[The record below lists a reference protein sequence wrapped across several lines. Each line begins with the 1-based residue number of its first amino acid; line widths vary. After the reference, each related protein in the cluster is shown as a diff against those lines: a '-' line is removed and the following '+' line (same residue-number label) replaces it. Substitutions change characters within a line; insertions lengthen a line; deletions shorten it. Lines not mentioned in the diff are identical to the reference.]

1 MSFIFMSAFFYVFY
15 NVSVRSS
22 LTMEEKVE
30 KKFPV
35 GMVPLCSEKFQF
47 SCHDKVACF
56 TKCCKNVDMLLFPYD
71 ILRLKIALKIDSEG
85 IMRKY
90 TRVVKGDNPYFP
102 SVMLKLQEENGW
114 CPFLT
119 EKGCTVY
126 DDRPSSCRTYPLER
140 AVERNTKSVSSES
153 YYFLTNHDY
162 CLGHKED
169 KYFLVKEWIRN
180 QRIDPFNL
188 MNDLWTEVD
197 TLFAANPWRGEGSG
211 GEKQRL
217 AFMVCYDL
225 DNFRGFAVKHSL
237 LKRFRLSKD
246 QRRRI
251 DRDDSELL
259 KFGFEWLKYI
269 FSGKSSLIQ
278 K

>member
-1 MSFIFMSAFFYVFY
+1 MIAGSQSA
-15 NVSVRSS
+15 
-22 LTMEEKVE
+22 TEIEME
-30 KKFPV
+30 KKFPE
-35 GMVPLCSEKFQF
+35 GMVPLGKEKFQF
-47 SCHDKVACF
+47 SCHEKVACF

-71 ILRLKIALKIDSEG
+71 VLRLKIALKIDSGEV
-85 IMRKY
+85 MRKY

-102 SVMLKLQEENGW
+102 SVMLKLKEENSW
-114 CPFLT
+114 CPFLAHS
-119 EKGCTVY
+119 GCSVY

-140 AVERNTKSVSSES
+140 AVDRTLSSAGSKS

-169 KYFLVKEWIRN
+169 DYFLVKEWVRN
-180 QRIDPFNL
+180 QKIDQFNL

-197 TLFAANPWRGEGSG
+197 TLFATNPWRGEGSG
-211 GEKQRL
+211 GERQRL
-217 AFMVCYDL
+217 AFMVCYNIDQ
-225 DNFRGFAVKHSL
+225 FRDFMIQNSI
-237 LKRFRLSKD
+237 LKQFRLSKD

-251 DRDDSELL
+251 EKEDSELL
-259 KFGFEWLKYI
+259 KFGFEWLKCI

>member
-1 MSFIFMSAFFYVFY
+1 M
-15 NVSVRSS
+15 
-22 LTMEEKVE
+22 E
-30 KKFPV
+30 KKFPE
-35 GMVPLCSEKFQF
+35 GMVPLGSERFQF
-47 SCHDKVACF
+47 LCHEKVACF
-56 TKCCKNVDMLLFPYD
+56 TKCCKNVDMFLFPYD

-85 IMRKY
+85 MMRKY

-102 SVMLKLQEENGW
+102 SVMLKLDEENGW
-114 CPFLT
+114 CPFLN
-119 EKGCTVY
+119 ENGCSVY

-140 AVERNTKSVSSES
+140 AVDRNSNSVRSKS
-153 YYFLTNHDY
+153 YYFLTSHEY

-169 KYFLVKEWIRN
+169 KHFLVKEWVRN
-180 QRIDPFNL
+180 QKIDQYNF
-188 MNDLWTEVD
+188 MNDLWAEVD
-197 TLFAANPWRGEGSG
+197 TLFATNPWRGEGSG

-225 DNFRGFAVKHSL
+225 DHYRDFVTQNSI
-237 LKRFRLSKD
+237 LKQFRLSKD

-251 DRDDSELL
+251 EKDDNELL
-259 KFGFEWLKYI
+259 KFGFEWLKFL